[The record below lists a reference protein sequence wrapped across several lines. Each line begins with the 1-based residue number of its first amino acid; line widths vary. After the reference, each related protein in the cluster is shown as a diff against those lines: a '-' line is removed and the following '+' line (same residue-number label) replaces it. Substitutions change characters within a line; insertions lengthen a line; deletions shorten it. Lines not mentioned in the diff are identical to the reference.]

1 MKISKTQIKTLGEL
15 LGEPLA
21 LGIPLKRLTSYRIGG
36 PADAVAFPRNTKIL
50 SSVLLFVKQEGIR
63 HFLLGNG
70 TNVLFDDEGFR
81 GLIIAP
87 IRMKQFS
94 VDKDSSGAAL
104 LTAQAGIPLSLVV
117 WRACKLGLHGME
129 PLWGIPGSVGG
140 SVACNA
146 GSGGSSLGDIV
157 SKLTVLDTNGKEIE
171 LEKGTFSYGY
181 RFCDLP
187 LKSVVLQASFQL
199 SPLNPDEIM
208 KQLQHFRNTRRLS
221 QPRGFPSC
229 GCVFKN
235 SSNGL
240 AAGELIEKL
249 GFKGVTEGGAQVSNV
264 HANFIINRNMAK
276 ARDVLALIEKIAE
289 AAYNKAGITFEL
301 EIKVVRSGE

>member
-1 MKISKTQIKTLGEL
+1 LKISKTQMKIIGSFLE
-15 LGEPLA
+15 EPLA

-36 PADAVAFPRNTKIL
+36 PADVVAFPGDTKALIRIL
-50 SSVLLFVKQEGIR
+50 RFVKQEGIS

-70 TNVLFDDEGFR
+70 TNVLFDDQGFR

-87 IRMKQFS
+87 TRMKKFS
-94 VDKDSSGAAL
+94 VCKEPSGATL
-104 LTAQAGIPLSLVV
+104 LTAQAGMPLSLVV
-117 WRACKLGLHGME
+117 WRASRLGFCGME

-146 GSGGSSLGDIV
+146 GAGGTSLCDIV
-157 SKLTVLDTNGKEIE
+157 SKITILNMHGEETE
-171 LEKGTFSYGY
+171 LEKGAFSFGY

-187 LKSVVLQASFQL
+187 PESVVLKTFFHL
-199 SPLNPDEIM
+199 GRKNPDEIM
-208 KQLQHFRNTRRLS
+208 KTLEYFRNIRRLS

-240 AAGELIEKL
+240 AAGELIERL
-249 GFKGVTEGGAQVSNV
+249 GFKGVIEGGAQVSKV
-264 HANFIINRNMAK
+264 HANFIINRNKAK
-276 ARDVLALIEKIAE
+276 ARDVLVLIEKIVESAQ
-289 AAYNKAGITFEL
+289 NRAGIKLEL
-301 EIKVVRSGE
+301 EIKVVTSGK